1 MLARM
6 AVSTL
11 LRMKYMFVNW
21 GHNKSVIK
29 VESEACPRRLLIAG
43 KEIVKAKVNR
53 YELVLEWSDGKWET
67 WDALQTSSEIL
78 EIKIEVRNKLTNAR
92 EHSESKG
99 KGRVPNRVSRSTW
112 IMFHPHCHQRGTP
125 PAVKAAATLAHR
137 YVHILVT
144 SALAHGMSR
153 V

>member
-1 MLARM
+1 M

-99 KGRVPNRVSRSTW
+99 RGGSRIGSRAA
-112 IMFHPHCHQRGTP
+112 RGSCFTP
-125 PAVKAAATLAHR
+125 IAIRGEHLPQ
-137 YVHILVT
+137 
-144 SALAHGMSR
+144 
-153 V
+153 